1 MSDPGTAADGRMM
14 KLALREARKGVGLT
28 SPNPPVGCVIAKR
41 GEVLG
46 RAYHKVAGGAHAEIV
61 AMAKVPPRR
70 LRGATAYVTLE
81 PCSTHGKTPP
91 CCAALLAAGVKRV
104 VYGATDPNPD
114 HCGRGKIL
122 LENGDVEVLDGV
134 CAAEC
139 EALLRPWAKFVTT
152 GLPWVIAKAGTS
164 LDGRLTRPRGEGQW
178 LSSEASRADAQKLR
192 GEVDAI
198 LIGVGTLRADD
209 PALTLR
215 DPGALRR
222 GKQQPWRAVLSR
234 SGRRLPPRARLFTD
248 AFRERTVVYTD
259 GSLRSALQDLARRG
273 CVSVMIEGGGK
284 VLGEAFRSGLVD
296 EVCLYMAPMFCG
308 EGCVPM
314 AGARLPGS
322 AELEGVTIKKFGDD
336 LRVRGLVR

>member
-1 MSDPGTAADGRMM
+1 VRRASI
-14 KLALREARKGVGLT
+14 GLT

-46 RAYHKVAGGAHAEIV
+46 RGFHKIAGGPHAEV
-61 AMAKVPPRR
+61 EAMAKVSPRR

-91 CCAALLAAGVKRV
+91 CCAALLTAGVARV
-104 VYGATDPNPD
+104 VYGVTDPNPD
-114 HCGRGKIL
+114 HCGRGKEL
-122 LENGDVEVLDGV
+122 LEHGDIEVLEGV

-139 EALLRPWAKFVTT
+139 ADLLRPWAKLVTT
-152 GLPWVIAKAGTS
+152 GLPWVIAKAGIS

-198 LIGVGTLRADD
+198 LIGAGTLRADD

-215 DPGALRR
+215 DPAALRR

-248 AFRERTVVYTD
+248 AFRARTVVYTD
-259 GSLRSALQDLARRG
+259 GVLRSALQDLAARG

-284 VLGEAFRSGLVD
+284 LLGEAFRNGLVD
-296 EVCLYMAPMFCG
+296 EVCFYMAPLLCG
-308 EGCVPM
+308 DACVPM
-314 AGARLPGS
+314 IGAGLPAS
-322 AELEGVTIKKFGDD
+322 AQLEGMTIKKFDDD
-336 LRVRGLVR
+336 LRVRGRLR